1 MDENEKRITI
11 TELGELL
18 GVHFNTIRQ
27 WEKQFDI
34 TVPRAK
40 DAQRSRYYTE
50 REISIFSKIRDL
62 RQENMSIENIKRYLN
77 RDIDLIEQEE
87 NAIQALPFSEISAAD
102 IKDLIANIII
112 ERENQLK
119 DDFKKELKEELEKQE
134 DRIIEKVTK
143 KQLEQIQ
150 SENEKLINY
159 IEESRNKERE
169 ERNTGFFSRLFKK

>member
-62 RQENMSIENIKRYLN
+62 RQENMSIDNIKRYFN
-77 RDIDLIEQEE
+77 RDLDLIEQEE
-87 NAIQALPFSEISAAD
+87 TAIQSLPFSEVTAAD
-102 IKDLIANIII
+102 IKELVANIII
-112 ERENQLK
+112 EREKL
-119 DDFKKELKEELEKQE
+119 LKEEYEKE
-134 DRIIEKVTK
+134 I
-143 KQLEQIQ
+143 
-150 SENEKLINY
+150 
-159 IEESRNKERE
+159 
-169 ERNTGFFSRLFKK
+169 